1 MKKLITC
8 FLALAMIIP
17 LSACSSSSSSKI
29 NSSSSAQAS
38 ASQTE
43 SKTDTSSETRTI
55 TDMYGREVEIPTE
68 IHSIVC
74 TGSGAL
80 RIVSYLNGTGLLCG
94 VEEADVAYETST
106 KRDYAHVNYADFK
119 NLPLIGKGGGT
130 AYTAY
135 PEEIINAAPDVIFT
149 CYQEEALE
157 QLSSETNIPIV
168 SIRYTSTDFIND
180 SFYGAMKTAADVL
193 GLEDRCDE
201 VLSYIDE
208 CKDDLDTRTR
218 DIPNSEKPTAYT
230 GAVTFS
236 GAHGFAG
243 TYANFGPF
251 MAINALNV
259 ADETGEEGS
268 FEVDLEKVIV
278 WNPEV
283 IFLDPGNMNL
293 VNDEYASNLDF
304 FNGLSAVK
312 SGNLYTMPS
321 FNNYST
327 NITYCLMDAYYA
339 GTVLYPEQFA
349 DINIK
354 EKGNEILNTFLKEAY
369 FDAMSADGLYYGK
382 LVLGD
387 VQ

>member
-1 MKKLITC
+1 MKKIITC
-8 FLALAMIIP
+8 FIALAMTIS
-17 LSACSSSSSSKI
+17 LSACGGSSSSKSTSAF
-29 NSSSSAQAS
+29 SSQAPS
-38 ASQTE
+38 SQTE
-43 SKTDTSSETRTI
+43 AKADISSTTRTI
-55 TDMYGREVEIPTE
+55 TDMYGREVEIPTK

-94 VEEADVAYETST
+94 VEEADIAYETST

-119 NLPLIGKGGGT
+119 TLPFIGKGGGT

-157 QLSSETNIPIV
+157 QLLSETNIPIV
-168 SIRYTSTDFIND
+168 SIRYTSTDFINN

-193 GLEDRCDE
+193 GVEDRCEE

-208 CKDDLDTRTR
+208 CKADLDTRTK
-218 DIPNSEKPTAYT
+218 DIPDSEKSTVYT

-251 MAINALNV
+251 MAIHALNV
-259 ADETGEEGS
+259 ADKTEEKDS
-268 FEVDLEKVIV
+268 FEVDLEKVVV
-278 WNPEV
+278 WDPEI

-293 VNDEYASNLDF
+293 VNEEYASNPDF
-304 FNGLSAVK
+304 FNSLSAVK
-312 SGNLYTMPS
+312 NGNLYTMPS

-339 GTVLYPEQFA
+339 GKVLYPKEFA

-354 EKGNEILNTFLKEAY
+354 EKGNEILNTFLGKGY

-382 LVLGD
+382 LVLGGAR
-387 VQ
+387 